1 MNKTKE
7 QLEAM
12 TQEELIAYAIDLQ
25 GRVDLW
31 TKSYNDVNNKLTSV
45 RSTLKALAQLSEA

>member
-31 TKSYNDVNNKLTSV
+31 TKSYNDVNNKLASV
-45 RSTLKALAQLSEA
+45 RSTLKALAQLSEV

>member
-1 MNKTKE
+1 MKTKE

-12 TQEELIAYAIDLQ
+12 TQEELITYAIDLQ

-45 RSTLKALAQLSEA
+45 RNTLMALAQLSEA